1 MRRSSR
7 HTQLTPQ
14 RVWPQLLLGAWLALP
29 VLCRGQAVAGPD
41 SQALLLARQANA
53 NWALPAGTYAGNRF
67 ITIEQIGKSNVGEL
81 REAWRTAISDDGEQ
95 EAAPIVW
102 NGRMYVSTPH
112 GGVLA
117 LDATTGK
124 LLWHA
129 PYNPAYVLLFAVNR
143 GVGIADGNIFIATQD
158 CKIVALDLATGEKVW
173 AVQGCQDTSNSFYS
187 MAAYVYK
194 GQIIVGTGGGDNGT
208 CGLVSAFSTKNGQR
222 LWDWYTIPGP
232 GEPGHETWPGDSWK
246 HGGAAVWPRLAIDQ
260 DSDTLFV
267 APGNPGPDLYLAGRK
282 GPNLYSDSLVALDIS
297 GSKPRIKWYY
307 QLLANDTHDNDPAM
321 IPVLFEGRVGRT
333 MHHLVAI
340 GDKAGDF
347 VILDR
352 ETGQVMH
359 RLAVSKQKNRDKPTT
374 VKGDEVCP
382 NHGGGIEWNGGA
394 YDPAS
399 NLFIVPS
406 TEECGVFKLTS
417 AAPPQYIP
425 GQPYEGGPLP
435 KRRLATGTVSAI
447 DVDTG
452 RLRWRKAM
460 PYPADGGVLITS
472 TGLAFTSDVG
482 GNVYAFDAATGEE
495 YWKYDTHSAIT
506 APLSAY
512 SINGT
517 EYLAV
522 VVGQAGNQA
531 TPNLPKSEGSR
542 VIAFAIGNAKTI
554 DNGTTGQVAL
564 ANVAQEKGSY
574 AAGPPDKSTGTAPY
588 TKEQVTQGAAAYAKE
603 CAVCHGA
610 QLQGVSAP
618 ALTGPGFGRSHLTA
632 EQLRAVVVQQMPL
645 TAPASLTPDEYAQIM
660 AYLLAY
666 ACVQP
671 AGGGQQPFPSEDL
684 PALQQVQL
692 GSATCTPK

>member
-1 MRRSSR
+1 
-7 HTQLTPQ
+7 
-14 RVWPQLLLGAWLALP
+14 
-29 VLCRGQAVAGPD
+29 
-41 SQALLLARQANA
+41 
-53 NWALPAGTYAGNRF
+53 
-67 ITIEQIGKSNVGEL
+67 
-81 REAWRTAISDDGEQ
+81 
-95 EAAPIVW
+95 
-102 NGRMYVSTPH
+102 
-112 GGVLA
+112 
-117 LDATTGK
+117 
-124 LLWHA
+124 
-129 PYNPAYVLLFAVNR
+129 
-143 GVGIADGNIFIATQD
+143 
-158 CKIVALDLATGEKVW
+158 
-173 AVQGCQDTSNSFYS
+173 
-187 MAAYVYK
+187 
-194 GQIIVGTGGGDNGT
+194 
-208 CGLVSAFSTKNGQR
+208 
-222 LWDWYTIPGP
+222 
-232 GEPGHETWPGDSWK
+232 
-246 HGGAAVWPRLAIDQ
+246 
-260 DSDTLFV
+260 
-267 APGNPGPDLYLAGRK
+267 
-282 GPNLYSDSLVALDIS
+282 
-297 GSKPRIKWYY
+297 
-307 QLLANDTHDNDPAM
+307 
-321 IPVLFEGRVGRT
+321 
-333 MHHLVAI
+333 
-340 GDKAGDF
+340 
-347 VILDR
+347 
-352 ETGQVMH
+352 VMH
-359 RLAVSKQKNRDKPTT
+359 RLAVSKQEGINTLTT
-374 VKGDEVCP
+374 VQGNEVCP

-399 NLFIVPS
+399 NLFVIPS
-406 TEECGVFKLTS
+406 TEECGIFKLTS
-417 AAPPQYIP
+417 ADPPQYIP

-435 KRRLATGTVSAI
+435 KRGIATGVVSAV

-482 GNVYAFDAATGEE
+482 GNIYAFDAATGEE
-495 YWKYDTHSAIT
+495 YWKYDTRSAIT

-564 ANVAQEKGSY
+564 ANVAHEKGSDTE
-574 AAGPPDKSTGTAPY
+574 GPPDKSTGTAPY

-632 EQLRAVVVQQMPL
+632 EQLRAIVVQQMPL
-645 TAPASLTPDEYAQIM
+645 TAPASLKPDEYAQIM

-666 ACVQP
+666 DCVQP

-692 GSATCTPK
+692 GSATCAQK